1 MNQID
6 RRVGKTR
13 KAIFAA
19 LNELLQ
25 EKKYSKITVQE
36 IIDRADVGRAT
47 FYAHF
52 PTKEDL
58 LSGLIENIFES
69 LSEQLNGHITQEQ
82 ESELFPVAALFAHIQ
97 DNERIIKG
105 VAMSESGELLFEKFK
120 SYWGTKIQPLI
131 VAHIPKG
138 EKSKIP
144 LDMLINH
151 IINTLIELIKFWL
164 QDGLRYTPEQMEQY
178 FFELI
183 YPVLSK
189 CALNGHNFL

>member
-1 MNQID
+1 MNPTD

-13 KAIFAA
+13 KAIFTA
-19 LNELLQ
+19 LSELLQ
-25 EKKYSKITVQE
+25 EKKFSKITVQE

-58 LSGLIENIFES
+58 LIGNIENIFES
-69 LSEQLNGHITQEQ
+69 LSGQLNGHMTQEQ
-82 ESELFPVAALFAHIQ
+82 KSESLPVAALFAHIQ

-105 VAMSESGELLFEKFK
+105 VLMSESGELLFEKFK
-120 SYWGTKIQPLI
+120 SYWGDKIQPLI
-131 VAHIPKG
+131 MAHIPDK
-138 EKSKIP
+138 EKPKVPI
-144 LDMLINH
+144 DMLTNH

-189 CALNGHNFL
+189 FTANGHDPL

>member
-1 MNQID
+1 MNPTD

-19 LNELLQ
+19 LNELMQ

-58 LSGLIENIFES
+58 LSDSIENIFES
-69 LSEQLNGHITQEQ
+69 LSEQLNGHIAQGQ
-82 ESELFPVAALFAHIQ
+82 ESESLPVAALFAHIQ
-97 DNERIIKG
+97 DNERVIKG
-105 VAMSESGELLFEKFK
+105 VAMSESGELLFGKFK
-120 SYWGTKIQPLI
+120 SYWGTKIQPI
-131 VAHIPKG
+131 IMEHIPNGGKP
-138 EKSKIP
+138 EPKVPI
-144 LDMLINH
+144 DMLINH
-151 IINTLIELIKFWL
+151 IINTLTELIKFWL

-178 FFELI
+178 FFELVQ
-183 YPVLSK
+183 PALSK
-189 CALNGHNFL
+189 